1 MIDKIKY
8 YQTKLILYHISI
20 KRSKRVGFFTKMFI
34 LKTKIIGK
42 IDHWVKSAS
51 LKVGQSC
58 LDRSGNMESNRY
70 SVLALIPTAQYCD
83 QIGEER
89 EETQSKVQSKI
100 ADFEQ
105 WLILQKSK
113 YLNQLNEYFLVDEAQ
128 IEWLTKIPDSCS
140 SETASELKHRL
151 LDEKNKQ
158 LPKDQVDLIQAWVIG
173 GIAYEC
179 GYELQGLVLDS
190 RKKKQIR
197 LPSIWAFFYE
207 CVYLWDHAQD
217 IGILM
222 ALTTEGLIATLK
234 EIYQPTRHIENL
246 NVAHEIPHRF
256 ELIPHTSL
264 QEYQHRFQAVK
275 AKIEQGEIYQCNLT
289 INLQSFGFE
298 HLDPTQVYLSLKQ
311 DQVLPYACLIRLS
324 EDQSILSFSPEH
336 FASWDQSGKIF
347 TSPIKG
353 TRKLGKTEDENE
365 KIAQE
370 LMSSIKDQAEH
381 LMIVDLERNDLGR
394 ICEAGTVQL
403 RSLKALHVF
412 PTVMHLVSV
421 IEGKLKKEIS
431 MTDIFQAIFPGGS
444 ITGAPKKRSMS
455 VIDEVEKDCREIYC
469 GAIGYFNFNEEASLS
484 IPIRTAWIDGDVL
497 YYSAGGGIV
506 YDSQMDQE
514 WDELWVKCRYLIKG
528 LEKLNTS
535 L

>member
-1 MIDKIKY
+1 
-8 YQTKLILYHISI
+8 
-20 KRSKRVGFFTKMFI
+20 
-34 LKTKIIGK
+34 
-42 IDHWVKSAS
+42 
-51 LKVGQSC
+51 
-58 LDRSGNMESNRY
+58 MESNRY
-70 SVLALIPTAQYCD
+70 SVLGLIPKDQYCD
-83 QIGEER
+83 WIG
-89 EETQSKVQSKI
+89 EETQSKVQSRI
-100 ADFEQ
+100 ANFEQ
-105 WLILQKSK
+105 WLIFQKSK
-113 YLNQLNEYFLVDEAQ
+113 YTNSLNEFFLVDEAQ
-128 IEWLTKIPDSCS
+128 IEWLTKMPDRFT
-140 SETASELKHRL
+140 SEVYSALEHRL
-151 LDEKNKQ
+151 CDEKNKQ
-158 LPKDQVDLIQAWVIG
+158 LPEDQVDLIQAWVIG
-173 GIAYEC
+173 GISYEC
-179 GYELQGLVLDS
+179 GYELQGLVLDPI
-190 RKKKQIR
+190 KKSQIR
-197 LPSIWAFFYE
+197 LPIIWAFFYE
-207 CVYLWDHAQD
+207 CVYLWDHVQD

-222 ALTTEGLIATLK
+222 ALTTESLITTLK
-234 EIYQPTRHIENL
+234 EIYQPRRHIENL
-246 NVAHEIPHRF
+246 DVAPAINVAPAIPHRF

-264 QEYQHRFQAVK
+264 QEYQHRFQTVK
-275 AKIEQGEIYQCNLT
+275 SKIEQGEIYQCNLT

-298 HLDPTQVYLSLKQ
+298 HLDPTQVYLNLKQ

-324 EDQSILSFSPEH
+324 ANQSILSFSPEH

-353 TRKLGKTEDENE
+353 TRKLGKNEDENE

-394 ICEAGTVQL
+394 ICEAGTVQV
-403 RSLKALHVF
+403 RSLKSLHVF

-431 MTDIFQAIFPGGS
+431 MTDVFQAIFPGGS

-469 GAIGYFNFNEEASLS
+469 GAIGYFNFNEAVSLS

-514 WDELWVKCRYLIKG
+514 WDELWVKCRSLIKG
-528 LEKLNTS
+528 LEKLNRS
-535 L
+535 R